1 VFRMSEVPL
10 YLDSTGVVGRVG
22 EQAHND
28 PTHLLAAPFLRPSI
42 IIDGRLCGR
51 LLSIYD
57 F

>member
-1 VFRMSEVPL
+1 MSEVPL